1 MEELKGGLELDIAEV
16 VSRELKTA
24 AVTTV
29 H

>member
-1 MEELKGGLELDIAEV
+1 MEELMGRLELDTAEV